1 MQPLGQLSAYLV
13 GLITFAVLN
22 KVYDIENKTDHTIV
36 APIVDQAWRWV
47 TGLGAI
53 PAIIALIFRLT
64 IPESGRWTL
73 DVQGEADR
81 AVLETRAH
89 FGPSSSISLDEDL
102 ELQDEANTESAIE
115 AEVEPLKP
123 FSKEDLRQYF
133 LTKGNWRYL
142 AGTASCW
149 FLLDFAYY
157 GLQIN
162 NPRFLAKLW
171 ANNVPKGSPSS
182 IPAWLSDPDVW
193 NSATSEASTTMYKVN
208 QDNAVH
214 AMIAVSIGAVL
225 GGLLLIK
232 IIPYIPRR
240 KFLIWSFAWM
250 AVLCAATGV
259 SYLKT
264 FRTPYFGVT
273 LMLFILCQLFFNLG
287 KHQIP
292 QRRIPS

>member
-1 MQPLGQLSAYLV
+1 MLASVFIMQPLGQLSAYLV
-13 GLITFAVLN
+13 GLITFTVLN
-22 KVYDIENKTDHTIV
+22 RVYNIENNRDHAIV
-36 APIVDQAWRWV
+36 APIADQAWRWV

-53 PAIIALIFRLT
+53 PAMIALIFRLT

-102 ELQDEANTESAIE
+102 ELQDDENAEGTIE
-115 AEVEPLKP
+115 ADAEAPEP

-133 LTKGNWRYL
+133 LAEGNWRYL
-142 AGTASCW
+142 AGTAACW

-171 ANNVPKGSPSS
+171 ANNVPKGAPSS
-182 IPAWLSDPDVW
+182 IPAWLSDPDMW
-193 NSATSEASTTMYKVN
+193 NSTTSEASTTMYKVN
-208 QDNAVH
+208 EANAVH

-225 GGLLLIK
+225 GSLLLIK
-232 IIPYIPRR
+232 VIPYVPRR
-240 KFLIWSFAWM
+240 KLLIWSFVGLGA
-250 AVLCAATGV
+250 LCAATGV

-264 FRTPYFGVT
+264 FRTPFFG
-273 LMLFILCQLFFNLG
+273 LL
-287 KHQIP
+287 
-292 QRRIPS
+292 